1 MSLLQHLKNL
11 DQAFT
16 NPFPFH
22 VHLYF
27 IVLLYSVSNDF
38 EYWKALK
45 KRDWHKM
52 VMAGTRGNLVTI
64 KLLDCHEIFLLLLPE
79 FEQTN
84 FSSINPFMTE
94 VVII

>member
-1 MSLLQHLKNL
+1 
-11 DQAFT
+11 
-16 NPFPFH
+16 
-22 VHLYF
+22 
-27 IVLLYSVSNDF
+27 
-38 EYWKALK
+38 
-45 KRDWHKM
+45 M

-79 FEQTN
+79 FEQIN